1 MLQYQTF
8 ELVFQGEEPAGSW
21 TEVDLRGTF
30 ICQGI
35 KKEVDGFYAGEGK
48 YMVRYLP
55 QETGN
60 VRWKVTGLFN
70 EEGEEECVSCDDGI
84 HHGLV
89 KPDGTALRFEDGTL
103 CRPFGTTVYAM
114 MHQPEELIRQTVETM
129 LASPFDKI
137 RTCVFPK
144 HYIFNENEPERFAF
158 EKKEEGGF
166 DFHRPDFRFWD
177 AFEKVIRIF
186 DMHQIQ
192 VDLILFHPYDC
203 WGFSEMKE
211 EEYLPYLHYLIARF
225 SAFPNIWWSLA
236 NEYDCMRAFT
246 REDWDR
252 IDSFVSEKDVYGHM
266 LSCHHMIRHYDFSKK
281 NITHCSLQG
290 DAATVEKYMKLFH
303 KPVLIDECGYEG
315 NIFCHWGHLSGFEM
329 VNRIWHCVVMGGYCT
344 HGETFMHPEDILWWG
359 KGGKLYGESPERIRF
374 LKNIIHELPGPLT
387 PVPSTFLS
395 LEKLEEMKKG
405 LHPEEVTDFVR
416 AVMDMPKEEA
426 ERVIED
432 ITKDTRIF
440 TGHCGEDAFLAY
452 YGRHCTAVGS
462 LELPETGTYRVEVI
476 DVWEMTRKT
485 IFTGVNGT
493 VDLSLPGKEGIA
505 VLAVKTGMSAA

>member
-60 VRWKVTGLFN
+60 VRWKVTGVIN
-70 EEGEEECVSCDDGI
+70 EEGEEECIPCVDGI
-84 HHGLV
+84 HHGVV

-158 EKKEEGGF
+158 EKKAEGGF
-166 DFHRPDFRFWD
+166 DFHKPDFRFWD
-177 AFEKVIRIF
+177 AFENVIRIF
-186 DMHQIQ
+186 DKHQIQ

-203 WGFSEMKE
+203 WGFSEMKKD
-211 EEYLPYLHYLIARF
+211 EYIPYLHYLLARF
-225 SAFPNIWWSLA
+225 SAFPNLWWSLA

-252 IDSFVSEKDVYGHM
+252 IDTFVSEKDVYGHM

-281 NITHCSLQG
+281 NINPT
-290 DAATVEKYMKLFH
+290 
-303 KPVLIDECGYEG
+303 
-315 NIFCHWGHLSGFEM
+315 
-329 VNRIWHCVVMGGYCT
+329 
-344 HGETFMHPEDILWWG
+344 
-359 KGGKLYGESPERIRF
+359 
-374 LKNIIHELPGPLT
+374 
-387 PVPSTFLS
+387 
-395 LEKLEEMKKG
+395 
-405 LHPEEVTDFVR
+405 
-416 AVMDMPKEEA
+416 
-426 ERVIED
+426 
-432 ITKDTRIF
+432 
-440 TGHCGEDAFLAY
+440 
-452 YGRHCTAVGS
+452 
-462 LELPETGTYRVEVI
+462 
-476 DVWEMTRKT
+476 
-485 IFTGVNGT
+485 
-493 VDLSLPGKEGIA
+493 
-505 VLAVKTGMSAA
+505 